1 MSTLEDFGL
10 TSDPFAITVSDSSV
24 HRWAGRERELA
35 VLQDIVDSVR
45 ASDIG
50 SSEFVV
56 VHGEYGAGKSHALRY
71 LTTQINED
79 DPLRYKGKAIYLQTV
94 RVSQKVQFMEVY
106 KVIIDQLGKNFF
118 QTLCNHISRQVNEAK
133 VAYLE
138 LVSAEVK
145 PQLMGNQDRYLNET
159 LERMAPKSAIPYIKL
174 MMQGANGGLDK
185 VWAFLRG
192 EDQSFEEIGI
202 SSRVNN
208 DYNGVAT
215 LAGIFKTMT
224 AKIGNSAPLYE
235 AVYLFVDEQEN
246 LVEMKAAES
255 VQLLQSFRELINQL
269 PNYFCMIWGFSAD
282 AALIEA
288 VLPSPILQRLTRKYV
303 ELPSLQ
309 AEEAKV
315 FIRQQLEGFR
325 QPGFVSPSP
334 YYPFAEEAIDASLER
349 IVDMTPR
356 NIFKTLRAVLERAIR
371 RYDLIPPN
379 AIDGDL
385 ANKILDLQA

>member
-10 TSDPFAITVSDSSV
+10 ISDPFAITVSDETV
-24 HRWAGRERELA
+24 HRWAGREKEKITL
-35 VLQDIVDSVR
+35 LDIADSVR

-56 VHGEYGAGKSHALRY
+56 VHGDYGAGKSHALRF

-79 DPLRYKGKAIYLQTV
+79 NAQHYKGKAIYLQTV
-94 RVSQKVQFMEVY
+94 RVSQKVLFLEVY
-106 KVIIDQLGKNFF
+106 KVIIDQLGKGFF
-118 QTLCNHISRQVNEAK
+118 QGLCTHVSRQVNQAK
-133 VAYLE
+133 VDYLNTVATE
-138 LVSAEVK
+138 TRA
-145 PQLMGNQDRYLNET
+145 QLMEDQVRYLNET
-159 LERMAPKSAIPYIKL
+159 LDSMAPKSAIPYIKL
-174 MMQGANGGLDK
+174 MMAGANGGIDR
-185 VWAFLRG
+185 VWSFLRG
-192 EDQSFEEIGI
+192 EDQVFPEIGI
-202 SSRVNN
+202 SSKVGN
-208 DYNGVAT
+208 DYNAVAT

-224 AKIGNSAPLYE
+224 AKIGDVPPAYE

-303 ELPSLQ
+303 ELSTLQ
-309 AEEAKV
+309 ADEAKL
-315 FIRQQLEGFR
+315 FIREQLEGFR
-325 QPGFVSPSP
+325 QPNFVAPAP
-334 YYPFAEEAIDASLER
+334 YYPFSEEAIDASLER
-349 IVDMTPR
+349 IIDMTPR
-356 NIFKTLRAVLERAIR
+356 NIFKVLRAVLERAIR

-379 AIDGDL
+379 AIDAEL
-385 ANKILDLQA
+385 ANKILDLQS